1 MVDFETHFF
10 PVLRNGAQPN
20 VVDGRPDETDV
31 DQREAKRCVWSR
43 TVDEQPSRYVFSSG
57 ANGMLVKQPYTWVL
71 CDNRFIS

>member
-1 MVDFETHFF
+1 MVDIETHFF
-10 PVLRNGAQPN
+10 LVLRNGAQPN

-43 TVDEQPSRYVFSSG
+43 TVDEQPSRYFFSSG
-57 ANGMLVKQPYTWVL
+57 AIDVLVMQPYTRVL